1 MTDIHSVWQKSAI
14 FNKPYYIFW
23 FKI

>member
-1 MTDIHSVWQKSAI
+1 MSDIHSVWRKSAV